1 MEMGKANAA
10 VGQPIQPATDSFEAS
25 MEYAVTPRGSGSP
38 AGHGVV
44 FLKAERRVRE
54 RALEKRALERREMR
68 EAEEKGV
75 WEERKPT
82 GLDRL
87 GRDHDERYLRGTEG
101 PVIPDYVMRVFGPE
115 EEEKEGRDNG
125 IRT

>member
-25 MEYAVTPRGSGSP
+25 MEYAVTPRWPDSP
-38 AGHGVV
+38 AGHGVA
-44 FLKAERRVRE
+44 FLKPERRVRE
-54 RALEKRALERREMR
+54 RALERREMR
-68 EAEEKGV
+68 GAEEKGV
-75 WEERKPT
+75 WAERKAT
-82 GLDRL
+82 GLDRP
-87 GRDHDERYLRGTEG
+87 GRDQDERSLRGTEG